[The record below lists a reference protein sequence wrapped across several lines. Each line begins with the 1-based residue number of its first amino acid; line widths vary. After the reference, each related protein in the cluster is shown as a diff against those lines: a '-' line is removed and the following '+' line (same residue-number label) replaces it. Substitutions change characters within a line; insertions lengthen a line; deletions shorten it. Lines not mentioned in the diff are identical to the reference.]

1 MNLHNPELWVSTAF
15 VLFVALSYKKVANF
29 AARALD
35 ERSAKIKL
43 ELDEARALREEGE
56 KLLAEYKKKQAQY
69 LQEAEAML
77 KRAREDASHFG
88 TLAEQDLKIAMDD
101 RTKQAL
107 EKIALAEEKAIQDVR
122 NHVVDIA
129 LAAAR
134 AIIIEHV
141 GTMPQ
146 DELLTLALSDIERK
160 IH

>member
-1 MNLHNPELWVSTAF
+1 M
-15 VLFVALSYKKVANF
+15 
-29 AARALD
+29 
-35 ERSAKIKL
+35 
-43 ELDEARALREEGE
+43 LR
-56 KLLAEYKKKQAQY
+56 
-69 LQEAEAML
+69 
-77 KRAREDASHFG
+77 RAREDASHFG
-88 TLAEQDLKIAMDD
+88 TQAEQELKIAMDD